1 MTNKLYYNG
10 KWQDPLHQDTIAVE
24 NPATREI
31 IAHVP
36 AASEEEVNLAIEHAA
51 RALPDWRATPVEKRI
66 ELMEKFVTILE
77 SRQEKLAEIITSELG
92 TPVRLALNMHV
103 RGYLQNIRNDM
114 KIAKTY
120 PWVDEYDGYKVYKES
135 VGVVACLTPW
145 NYPMG
150 QVILKIVPALLAGNV
165 VLLKPS
171 QKTPLVAY
179 EITKAIDEAG
189 FPAGVFSLLPGR
201 GAEVG
206 NVLATHP
213 LVNLVTFTG
222 STKGGTEVAKLAQ
235 DDVKRVVLE
244 LGGKSPSV
252 ILEGADLELALKRT
266 LDKVFLNTGQTCSAF
281 SRLLVPKSMKE
292 EIEKLACEKIKNYSV
307 GDPLDKD
314 VRIGPLNG
322 TAQKEKVLKYMNIAK
337 EEGARLLCGGEYEE
351 LEGYYFPPTIF
362 TDVDNLSRLAQEE
375 IFGPILCITE
385 YDGIDEAIRLANETV
400 YGLSGAVFGPEK
412 EAFHVASNI
421 RAGVLVVNDGKQTTA
436 GPFGGMKH
444 SGYGREGGIYGF
456 EPFVELKVIYGE

>member
-10 KWQDPLHQDTIAVE
+10 QWHEPLHQDKIDVE

-31 IAHVP
+31 IASVP
-36 AASEEEVNLAIEHAA
+36 AASKEEVNLAIESAA
-51 RALPDWRATPVEKRI
+51 AALPAWRETPVEKRI
-66 ELMEKFVTILE
+66 ELMDSFVTLLE
-77 SRQEKLAEIITSELG
+77 SRQEKLAEVIVSELG

-103 RGYLQNIRNDM
+103 RGYLANIRNDM
-114 KIAKTY
+114 EIARNY
-120 PWVDEYDGYKVYKES
+120 PWVDVYDGYKVYKES

-189 FPAGVFSLLPGR
+189 FPPGVFSLLPGR

-213 LVNLVTFTG
+213 LVDLVTFTG

-252 ILEGADLELALKRT
+252 ILKGADLELALKRT

-281 SRLLVPKSMKE
+281 SRLLVPADMKE
-292 EIEKLACEKIKNYSV
+292 EIEQLACEKIKDYTY
-307 GDPLDKD
+307 GDPLDESIR
-314 VRIGPLNG
+314 VGPLNG
-322 TAQKEKVLKYMNIAK
+322 AAQKEKVLKYMDIAK
-337 EEGARLLCGGEYEE
+337 EEGARLLCGGDYDNAQ
-351 LEGYYFPPTIF
+351 GYYFPPTIF

-375 IFGPILCITE
+375 IFGPVLCITPFE
-385 YDGIDEAIRLANETV
+385 DIEDAIRLANETV

-412 EAFHVASNI
+412 DAFKVASNM
-421 RAGVLVVNDGKQTTA
+421 RAGVIVVNDGKQTTA

-456 EPFVELKVIYGE
+456 EPFVELKVVYGE